1 MKFCFLK
8 FCFLNFLIFFFGIC
22 SKPYHIECQNGSRFD
37 TKLDDVSW
45 KIIFSNNGDE
55 VSKMK
60 KSFGYFNTSANLT
73 DDSKISILWITKIFS
88 DFKKDPIISTF
99 HNKNRISAK
108 IYGAVTFS
116 VPW

>member
-1 MKFCFLK
+1 MFLK
-8 FCFLNFLIFFFGIC
+8 FCFLNFWNFFFETCIQ
-22 SKPYHIECQNGSRFD
+22 PYHIECQNGSRLD

-60 KSFGYFNTSANLT
+60 KSFGYFNTSAK
-73 DDSKISILWITKIFS
+73 DDSKISILRITKIS
-88 DFKKDPIISTF
+88 LDFKKDPIISTF
-99 HNKNRISAK
+99 HNQNRISAK

-116 VPW
+116 FSW